1 MYCGN
6 CFRDNALV
14 GALRGM
20 GHSALMI
27 PLYLPMTLDEPDNSA
42 ETPVFFSGLNVY
54 LEQKSAFFRNAP
66 AWLHHLL
73 ASRTLLK
80 WVAGRAAKTRA
91 ADLGEL
97 TLSMIR
103 GDEGNQARELE
114 ELVDWLRGS
123 EAPQIVCLSNAL
135 LVGMARRIKSQLRV
149 PVVCFLQGEDSFL
162 DALPESHRKTTWN
175 TLAERAKEIDLFIAP
190 SRYFGELMQK
200 RLRLAPDRVRVV
212 HNGIKLDGY
221 AGAPS
226 APKPPV
232 LGFFARMCRE
242 KGLDTVVDAFIL
254 LKTRDRIK
262 DLRLHIG
269 GSVGPSDEAFV
280 EAQRRKLVESGW
292 AGHSQFF
299 PNVDLAGKQAF
310 YRSLSAM
317 SVPALYGEAF
327 GLYLIE
333 ALASGVP
340 VVQPNVAAFP
350 ELIEATGGGLL
361 CEAGKPEALADGVE
375 RLLANLDE
383 AHAVGAKARQVVLER
398 FNIEGMAQTLVG
410 IYQGLLSGGRAA
422 PSVTASPRRG

>member
-262 DLRLHIG
+262 RSSTAH
-269 GSVGPSDEAFV
+269 
-280 EAQRRKLVESGW
+280 RRKC
-292 AGHSQFF
+292 
-299 PNVDLAGKQAF
+299 
-310 YRSLSAM
+310 R
-317 SVPALYGEAF
+317 
-327 GLYLIE
+327 
-333 ALASGVP
+333 
-340 VVQPNVAAFP
+340 
-350 ELIEATGGGLL
+350 
-361 CEAGKPEALADGVE
+361 
-375 RLLANLDE
+375 
-383 AHAVGAKARQVVLER
+383 AVR
-398 FNIEGMAQTLVG
+398 
-410 IYQGLLSGGRAA
+410 
-422 PSVTASPRRG
+422 

>member
-1 MYCGN
+1 
-6 CFRDNALV
+6 
-14 GALRGM
+14 M
-20 GHSALMI
+20 GHSTLMI

-114 ELVDWLRGS
+114 ELINWLRTS

-175 TLAERAKEIDLFIAP
+175 TLAERAKDIDLFIAP

-212 HNGIKLDGY
+212 HNGINLEGY
-221 AGAPS
+221 TGATS

-232 LGFFARMCRE
+232 LGYFARMCRE

-269 GSVGPSDEAFV
+269 GSVGPSDEPFV

-292 AGHSQFF
+292 AGHFQFF

-310 YRSLSAM
+310 YRSLSAL

-327 GLYLIE
+327 GLYILE

-340 VVQPNVAAFP
+340 VVQPKVAAFP
-350 ELIEATGGGLL
+350 ELVEATGGGLL
-361 CEAGKPEALADGVE
+361 CEAGKPESLADRVE
-375 RLLANLDE
+375 RLLANPEE
-383 AHAVGAKARQVVLER
+383 AHALGAKARQVVVER
-398 FNIEGMAQTLVG
+398 FNIEAMAHTLVG
-410 IYQGLLSGGRAA
+410 IYQRLLGAGRA
-422 PSVTASPRRG
+422 PSTTPPGHA